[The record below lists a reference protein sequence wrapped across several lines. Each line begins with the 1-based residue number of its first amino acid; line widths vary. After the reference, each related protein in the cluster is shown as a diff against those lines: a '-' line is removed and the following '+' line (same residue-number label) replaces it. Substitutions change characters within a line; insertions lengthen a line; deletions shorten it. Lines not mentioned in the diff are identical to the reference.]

1 MFPEQWKSE
10 VAWKQEAGLTSRRER
25 TSSLE
30 GCRDMAQDKSC
41 KFSLGDGGVE
51 IVKQQPKL
59 GPVMELGG

>member
-1 MFPEQWKSE
+1 
-10 VAWKQEAGLTSRRER
+10 
-25 TSSLE
+25 
-30 GCRDMAQDKSC
+30 MAQDKSC